1 MRKAPGRNRGLLHG
15 ADDEARTRDLNLGKV
30 ALYQLSYVRTAPWRE
45 SNYTQPG
52 GCAGRAD
59 ARRSGRRTPWEPGR
73 AGTYAR
79 CVSGGGQLH
88 AGAAVSGVR
97 GADGAREQSRTRL
110 PGASPGDVATF
121 TCAVACPGA
130 VKSVGRA
137 GTRKSPGPEDRGF
150 STGADDE
157 ARTRDLNL
165 GKVAL
170 YQLSYVRTAPDRL
183 PPIGASTS
191 LPDPQEWSGRPVP
204 ERVTGI
210 AHCAFPLEGGCS
222 TTELH
227 PHAPRDPAFRPRPS
241 ACPRH

>member
-1 MRKAPGRNRGLLHG
+1 MRKAPGRNRGLHHG

-45 SNYTQPG
+45 SNYTQPR
-52 GCAGRAD
+52 GCAGRTAARRARRRTRPGPAPGRSRAGGGFRRGVNSVSARRFPQSVVRMVRVGRRAPGLRRCGPVRCGD
-59 ARRSGRRTPWEPGR
+59 PHMCGARDRRSGGCGRTKEPR
-73 AGTYAR
+73 
-79 CVSGGGQLH
+79 
-88 AGAAVSGVR
+88 
-97 GADGAREQSRTRL
+97 
-110 PGASPGDVATF
+110 
-121 TCAVACPGA
+121 
-130 VKSVGRA
+130 
-137 GTRKSPGPEDRGF
+137 
-150 STGADDE
+150 STGPGLLFRADDE

-191 LPDPQEWSGRPVP
+191 LPDPQEWSERPVP

-227 PHAPRDPAFRPRPS
+227 PHGPRDPASRPRPS